1 MYLEVPRQEPIDVS
15 GSQILTLVKQKP
27 LLSKPQDELT
37 TDKKAMLRE
46 QSSAVVQENDQ
57 ESEEADD
64 PKDGNFGAP
73 PTRRRMKAGTR
84 IVSAGSKRKS
94 GDGSVSET
102 KRPRL
107 HMPSQDGAADSEQM
121 GCPPGG
127 KLL

>member
-15 GSQILTLVKQKP
+15 SSQILTLVKQKLVLP
-27 LLSKPQDELT
+27 KQRDELAT
-37 TDKKAMLRE
+37 NKQAALKE
-46 QSSAVVQENDQ
+46 ESSVFVQESDQ
-57 ESEEADD
+57 GSEEADD
-64 PKDGNFGAP
+64 PKDGNFSAP

-84 IVSAGSKRKS
+84 IFSAGSKRKT
-94 GDGSVSET
+94 GGGSVSET

-107 HMPSQDGAADSEQM
+107 HMPSQDGAADSDQM